1 MSSGFGEANLD
12 TLELKKKKKKKK
24 KGSFLPRPKQAKSG
38 AVTVQRG

>member
-12 TLELKKKKKKKK
+12 TLELKKKKKKK

>member
-24 KGSFLPRPKQAKSG
+24 KGQFPS
-38 AVTVQRG
+38 